1 LCNACKMVII
11 SYKTIREYGEK
22 KIEAFEALDN
32 WYTIVEKAD
41 FANFAELRAVFNS
54 VDAVG
59 DDLYVVNI
67 KGNHYRLI
75 ARIHFNVRT
84 IYIKFV
90 GAHKEYDKIKLTEL

>member
-1 LCNACKMVII
+1 MVII

-22 KIEAFEALDN
+22 RKESFEALDN
-32 WYTIVEKAD
+32 WYIIVEKAD

-59 DDLYVVNI
+59 NDLYIFNI

-75 ARIHFNVRT
+75 TRIHFNVRT
-84 IYIKFV
+84 VYIKFV
-90 GAHKEYDKIKLTEL
+90 GTHKEYDKVNLEDL

>member
-1 LCNACKMVII
+1 MVII
-11 SYKTIREYGEK
+11 SYKTIREFGEK
-22 KIEAFEALDN
+22 KRDAFEVLDN
-32 WYTIVEKAD
+32 WYTIVDKAD

-59 DDLYVVNI
+59 NDLYVFNI

-84 IYIKFV
+84 VYVKFV
-90 GAHKEYDKIKLTEL
+90 GTHKEYDKIKLTDL

>member
-1 LCNACKMVII
+1 MVII

-22 KIEAFEALDN
+22 RIEAFEALDN

-54 VDAVG
+54 VDSVG
-59 DDLYVVNI
+59 DDLYVFNI

-75 ARIHFNVRT
+75 VRIHFNVRRYT
-84 IYIKFV
+84 
-90 GAHKEYDKIKLTEL
+90 

>member
-1 LCNACKMVII
+1 LHNDCEMVII
-11 SYKTIREYGEK
+11 SYKTIREFGEK
-22 KIEAFEALDN
+22 KRDAFEVLDN
-32 WYTIVEKAD
+32 WYTIVDKAD

-59 DDLYVVNI
+59 NDLYVFNI

-84 IYIKFV
+84 VYVKFV
-90 GAHKEYDKIKLTEL
+90 GTHKEYDKIKLTDL